1 MADPAR
7 EALMLHFDRRLMAQF
22 RGSAITSDG
31 GLLTYRE
38 VDKALGLTTI
48 SADTV
53 ADARSGKNGRRQLVG
68 LLRQPV
74 FGGLTGHEDV
84 NDAERLCRDPAMRC
98 VVGNRAIR
106 GAAASAS
113 QMGRF
118 RDGMADPTEE
128 PRSTRRFARPVD

>member
-38 VDKALGLTTI
+38 VDNALGLTTI
-48 SADTV
+48 SADTL

-74 FGGLTGHEDV
+74 FGGLAGHEDV
-84 NDAERLCRDPAMRC
+84 NDAERLCRDPP
-98 VVGNRAIR
+98 G
-106 GAAASAS
+106 GKLGKAAAGYGE
-113 QMGRF
+113 GRV
-118 RDGMADPTEE
+118 A
-128 PRSTRRFARPVD
+128 PRRALSTRRLYLDQPCG